1 MRHTLRAEI
10 IHEKTIKQSRKEKQ
24 VNIYLMLWWEK
35 DFLSLREITKENID
49 RLVYIQIKNYTV
61 PKLMKN

>member
-24 VNIYLMLWWEK
+24 VNIYLMFWWEK

>member
-24 VNIYLMLWWEK
+24 VNIYLMFWWEK
-35 DFLSLREITKENID
+35 DFLRLREITKENID